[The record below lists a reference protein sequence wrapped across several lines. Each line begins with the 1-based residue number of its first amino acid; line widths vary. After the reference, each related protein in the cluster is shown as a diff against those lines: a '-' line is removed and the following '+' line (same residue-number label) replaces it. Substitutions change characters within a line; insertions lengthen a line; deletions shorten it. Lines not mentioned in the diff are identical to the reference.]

1 MKVSRILGRKGH
13 EVVTIDPHS
22 SVADAVHLLVERD
35 IGSVVVTEE
44 TILGILTER
53 DILRL
58 TDRDPSRL
66 DAIPVKEA
74 MTSKLIVA
82 GPEDTVEHLMEV
94 MTRNRV
100 RHLPVVVE
108 GRLQGLVSIGDVV
121 NALRENAEEENR
133 HLRSYV
139 QGTVR

>member
-13 EVVTIDPHS
+13 EVVTIDPDS

-58 TDRDPSRL
+58 ADRDASRL
-66 DAIPVKEA
+66 DAISVKEA
-74 MTSKLIVA
+74 MTSDLIVA
-82 GPEDTVEHLMEV
+82 GPDDTVEHLMEV

-121 NALRENAEEENR
+121 NALRRDAEEENR

>member
-13 EVVTIDPHS
+13 EVVTIDPDS

-35 IGSVVVTEE
+35 IGSVVVTKE

-58 TDRDPSRL
+58 ADRDASRL
-66 DAIPVKEA
+66 DAISVKEA
-74 MTSKLIVA
+74 MTSDLLVA
-82 GPEDTVEHLMEV
+82 GPDDTVEHLMEV

-121 NALRENAEEENR
+121 NALRRDAEEENR

>member
-13 EVVTIDPHS
+13 EVVTIDPDS

-58 TDRDPSRL
+58 ADRDASRL
-66 DAIPVKEA
+66 DAISVKEA
-74 MTSKLIVA
+74 MTSDLLVA
-82 GPEDTVEHLMEV
+82 GPDDTVEHLMEV

-121 NALRENAEEENR
+121 NALRRDAEEENR

>member
-13 EVVTIDPHS
+13 EVVTIDPDS

-58 TDRDPSRL
+58 ADRDASRL
-66 DAIPVKEA
+66 DAISVKEA
-74 MTSKLIVA
+74 MTSDLIVA
-82 GPEDTVEHLMEV
+82 GPDDTVEHLMEV

-108 GRLQGLVSIGDVV
+108 GRLQGLISIGDVV
-121 NALRENAEEENR
+121 NALRRDAEEENR